1 MSDSQEECIFCFE
14 DISKYD
20 IAILNCKHKYHLHC
34 IKKWNNKSKNFRK
47 VCPQCNIEGEIINV
61 EKGEK
66 SSPNSPIKNTESS
79 SCTYTN
85 IEFQSHTYYDERF
98 NLREVPLI
106 NENNQIIIP
115 NRQRQRNIDEELD
128 TTLICCNIL

>member
-1 MSDSQEECIFCFE
+1 MGDSSEECIFCFE

-20 IAILNCKHKYHLHC
+20 VAILNCRHKYHLHC

-66 SSPNSPIKNTESS
+66 SSPNSPIKNTDESDS
-79 SCTYTN
+79 YTYYN
-85 IEFQSHTYYDERF
+85 NLQSNTYYDERF
-98 NLREVPLI
+98 NLQEVPLI
-106 NENNQIIIP
+106 DEHDQVIIP
-115 NRQRQRNIDEELD
+115 NRQRTINEELED
-128 TTLICCNIL
+128 TLICCTIL